1 MDPAVRGSRSAV
13 FALGV
18 AGLVVAAVPASANP
32 NYGETRSISRDAER
46 PYTAVAGEGDGSSTV
61 VNPANLGYLN
71 AVNGVLD
78 VGWTVRNARRRGN
91 GVGAFVGIPLPSTR
105 RARRLS
111 LAGPLFS
118 LGLGYQYLS
127 PLQPGSQLSE
137 TDAPSQSDNPYSK
150 VTVAA
155 ALPMM
160 RWAPGLSFGLGYSRL
175 VSVGNFHANA
185 NFVDLGVSYHAS
197 RFIALGLVA
206 HTVNVPRTGPETAV
220 EVEVSG
226 ADLVGDAAAVTVVSN
241 RYAQPFVFE
250 PEIAIRPLGTPAV
263 ELAGGVRWAPVL
275 SDDGPASFKTFAA
288 EPRVRAAVQFGPVK
302 VFAQADVMRFQPLPE
317 EDTTDPRAAA
327 RITAGLEFVD
337 GNFGLAAGLLSTAS
351 GRDAFSVDGGVA
363 RLRISAE
370 RYEGLEAA
378 PRRVT
383 RLQLSRYRGE
393 RGLWALVQELQR
405 AGEQGGMV
413 LVETRGTSFGWAQ
426 AEELREAI
434 RRARLAGARV
444 LAYVEGDGL
453 RSYFVAS
460 AAETIIAHPNT
471 DLSIV
476 GMRVETFFF
485 ADLLSKLGA
494 KAEFVRIAE
503 YKSVPESYERTG
515 PTPPSDR
522 QRRLLHTD
530 VWNHVLRVIAQDRGQ
545 DPRSVKRWIDA
556 APLRP
561 QRAQRDGVVD
571 RLAFPDELDATLET
585 LLGRKVRI
593 ATPPEQSFHEHDY
606 GPRPRV
612 AVLVIEGDVSDSK
625 SFEIPFIGRKVAG
638 SVTLTKEIE
647 RLREDK
653 NVKAVVV
660 RCNTPGGSVK
670 ASDDIAR
677 ELELTD
683 AVKPVIIS
691 MSDACASGGY
701 YIATGGR
708 FIFADATTK
717 TGSIGIFYPKIDISG
732 TLDKLGIEVDRIDY
746 GKHAAMRSW
755 LKPYTEDERGAVL
768 QSLQDGYALFTRR
781 VGDARQMSLSR
792 VNDVARGRVWSG
804 VRAQQVGLVD
814 RHGGL
819 TDAIDRAVAIT
830 SLDPTTVDVA
840 FYPQEPTNVENLRR
854 VFSFDLPL
862 IRSGGTAFSEMAE
875 SGGFG
880 LSGTLLSALRR
891 LPVGLWLAEG
901 PVPLAIDDA
910 VMVIDD

>member
-1 MDPAVRGSRSAV
+1 MSRRRSAV
-13 FALGV
+13 FTLGWVALGWV
-18 AGLVVAAVPASANP
+18 ALVGSAAQANP
-32 NYGETRSISRDAER
+32 SEGATRSISRDAER

-78 VGWTVRNARRRGN
+78 LGWTVQNARRRGS
-91 GVGAFVGIPLPSTR
+91 GVGAFVGIPLPS
-105 RARRLS
+105 ARRSRRLT
-111 LAGPLFS
+111 LRGPLFA
-118 LGLGYQYLS
+118 LGFGYQYLS
-127 PLQPGSQLSE
+127 PLQPDAQVSE
-137 TDAPSQSDNPYSK
+137 AEFPSQSDNPYSK

-155 ALPMM
+155 SLPMM
-160 RWAPGLSFGLGYSRL
+160 RWAPGLSIGLGYSRL

-185 NFVDLGVSYHAS
+185 NFLDLGISYHAS
-197 RFIALGLVA
+197 RFLALGLVA
-206 HTVNVPRTGPETAV
+206 HTVNVPRTGPETAFEIDVV
-220 EVEVSG
+220 EDVDGTDQPRASVS
-226 ADLVGDAAAVTVVSN
+226 SN
-241 RYAQPFVFE
+241 RYAQPLVLE
-250 PEIAIRPLGTPAV
+250 PEVAVRPLGTPQV
-263 ELAGGVRWAPVL
+263 EVAGAVRWSPVL
-275 SDDGPASFKTFAA
+275 PDDGPARFKTFAA
-288 EPRVRAAVQFGPVK
+288 EPRVRASIQFGPVK
-302 VFAQADVMRFQPLPE
+302 VFAQADVMRYLPPTN
-317 EDTTDPRAAA
+317 DAVDPRAAA

-337 GNFGLAAGLLSTAS
+337 GNFGVAAGLLTSAS
-351 GRDAFSVDGGVA
+351 GRQPFSVDGGVA
-363 RLRISAE
+363 RIRLSAE
-370 RYEGLEAA
+370 RYDGLDAA

-393 RGLWALVQELQR
+393 RGLWAVVQELQR

-413 LVETRGTSFGWAQ
+413 LVETRGARFGWAQ
-426 AEELREAI
+426 AEELREAM
-434 RRARLAGARV
+434 RRARLNGARV
-444 LAYVEGDGL
+444 LAYVEGGGL
-453 RSYFVAS
+453 RSYFMAS

-485 ADLLSKLGA
+485 ADLLAKLGA

-503 YKSVPESYERTG
+503 YKSVPETYERTG

-522 QRRLLHTD
+522 QRRLMHTD

-545 DPRSVKRWIDA
+545 DPRSVKRWIDD

-561 QRAQRDGVVD
+561 ERAQRDGVVD
-571 RLAFPDELDATLET
+571 RLAFPDELDSTLEN
-585 LLGRKVRI
+585 LLGRRVRI
-593 ATPPEQSFHEHDY
+593 AAPPQQSFHKHDY
-606 GPRPRV
+606 GPRARV
-612 AVLVIEGDVSDSK
+612 AVLVIEGDISDSK
-625 SFEIPFIGRKVAG
+625 SFEVPYLKRKVAG
-638 SVTLTKEIE
+638 SITLTKEIE

-677 ELELTD
+677 ELDLTD

-717 TGSIGIFYPKIDISG
+717 TGSIGIFYPKLDVSG
-732 TLDKLGIEVDRIDY
+732 TLDKLGIEVDRVNY
-746 GKHAAMRSW
+746 GRHAAMRSW
-755 LKPYTEDERGAVL
+755 LKPYTDEERGAVL

-781 VGDARQMSLSR
+781 VGKARQMSLSR

-804 VRAQQVGLVD
+804 VRAQRVGLVD
-814 RHGGL
+814 RYGGL
-819 TDAIDRAVAIT
+819 TDAIDRALAIT
-830 SLDPTTVDVA
+830 SLDPATVDVA
-840 FYPQEPTNVENLRR
+840 FYPEEPNSVENLRR
-854 VFSFDLPL
+854 VFSFELPL

-880 LSGTLLSALRR
+880 LSGTFVSALRR
-891 LPVGLWLAEG
+891 LPVGLWLADG
-901 PVPLAIDDA
+901 PAPLAIDDSI
-910 VMVIDD
+910 MVIDD

>member
-1 MDPAVRGSRSAV
+1 MDPGVSRRRSAV
-13 FALGV
+13 VALGWV
-18 AGLVVAAVPASANP
+18 ALVASPASANP
-32 NYGETRSISRDAER
+32 NEGATRAISRDAER

-78 VGWTVRNARRRGN
+78 VGWTVQDARRRGS
-91 GVGAFVGIPLPSTR
+91 GVGAFVGIPLPSAR

-111 LAGPLFS
+111 LGGPLFS

-127 PLQPGSQLSE
+127 PLQPDSQVSE
-137 TDAPSQSDNPYSK
+137 VDSPTQADNPYSK

-155 ALPMM
+155 SLPMM
-160 RWAPGLSFGLGYSRL
+160 RWAPGLSIGLGYSRL

-185 NFVDLGVSYHAS
+185 NFLDLGVSYHAS
-197 RFIALGLVA
+197 RYLALGLVA
-206 HTVNVPRTGPETAV
+206 HTANVPRTGPENT
-220 EVEVSG
+220 
-226 ADLVGDAAAVTVVSN
+226 DDN
-241 RYAQPFVFE
+241 RYAQPFVLE
-250 PEIAIRPLGTPAV
+250 PEVAVRPLGTPKV
-263 ELAGGVRWAPVL
+263 ELAGGVRWAPAL
-275 SDDGPASFKTFAA
+275 PDDSVARFRTFRA
-288 EPRVRAAVQFGPVK
+288 EPRVRAAVQFGPAK
-302 VFAQADVMRFQPLPE
+302 IFAQADVMRFLPLLE
-317 EDTTDPRAAA
+317 EGTAEARAAA
-327 RITAGLEFVD
+327 RITAGVEFVD
-337 GNFGLAAGLLSTAS
+337 GNFGVAAGLLTTAS
-351 GRDAFSVDGGVA
+351 GRRPFSVDGGVA
-363 RLRISAE
+363 RLRLSAE
-370 RYEGLEAA
+370 RYDGLESA

-393 RGLWALVQELQR
+393 RGLWALVEELER

-413 LVETRGTSFGWAQ
+413 LVETRGASFGWAQ
-426 AEELREAI
+426 AEELREAM
-434 RRARLAGARV
+434 RRARLSGARV

-503 YKSVPESYERTG
+503 YKSVPETYERTG

-522 QRRLLHTD
+522 QRRLMHTD

-561 QRAQRDGVVD
+561 ERAQRDGVVD
-571 RLAFPDELDATLET
+571 RLAFPDELDEALEN

-593 ATPPEQSFHEHDY
+593 ASPPDQSFHRHDF

-677 ELELTD
+677 ELDLTD

-732 TLDKLGIEVDRIDY
+732 TLDKLGIEVDRINY
-746 GKHAAMRSW
+746 GRHAAMRSW
-755 LKPYTEDERGAVL
+755 LKPYSEEERGAVL

-781 VGDARQMSLSR
+781 VGDARQMSLAR

-804 VRAQQVGLVD
+804 VRAQRVGLVD
-814 RHGGL
+814 RYGGL
-819 TDAIDRAVAIT
+819 TDAIDRALAIT

-840 FYPQEPTNVENLRR
+840 FYPEEPSGVENLRR

-862 IRSGGTAFSEMAE
+862 VRSGGTAFSEVAR

-891 LPVGLWLAEG
+891 LPVGLWLADG

>member
-1 MDPAVRGSRSAV
+1 MDQSVSRRRSAV
-13 FALGV
+13 VALGWV
-18 AGLVVAAVPASANP
+18 ALSGSPAQANP
-32 NYGETRSISRDAER
+32 NEGATRAISRDAER

-78 VGWTVRNARRRGN
+78 VGWTVQNARRRGS
-91 GVGAFVGIPLPSTR
+91 GLGAFVGIPLPSSR

-111 LAGPLFS
+111 LRGPLFA

-127 PLQPGSQLSE
+127 PTQPDAQVSE
-137 TDAPSQSDNPYSK
+137 LDAPVQADNPYSK

-155 ALPMM
+155 SLPMM
-160 RWAPGLSFGLGYSRL
+160 RWAPGLSLGLGYSRL

-185 NFVDLGVSYHAS
+185 NFVDLALSYHAS
-197 RFIALGLVA
+197 RFLALGLVA
-206 HTVNVPRTGPETAV
+206 HTVNVPRTGPETAIEVIV
-220 EVEVSG
+220 EEEGEDTTIVASG
-226 ADLVGDAAAVTVVSN
+226 N
-241 RYAQPFVFE
+241 RYAQPLVLE
-250 PEIAIRPLGTPAV
+250 PEVAVRPLGTPQV
-263 ELAGGVRWAPVL
+263 ELAAGLRWTPALP
-275 SDDGPASFKTFAA
+275 DDGVARFKTFVA
-288 EPRVRAAVQFGPVK
+288 EPRVRAAVQFGPAK
-302 VFAQADVMRFQPLPE
+302 IFAQADIMRYLPLAGDAE
-317 EDTTDPRAAA
+317 ARAAA
-327 RITAGLEFVD
+327 RVTVGVEFVD
-337 GNFGLAAGLLSTAS
+337 GNFGVAAGLLGTAS
-351 GRDAFSVDGGVA
+351 GRQPFSVDGGVA
-363 RLRISAE
+363 RLRLSAE
-370 RYEGLEAA
+370 RYAGLEAA

-393 RGLWALVQELQR
+393 RGLWDLVQELKR

-413 LVETRGTSFGWAQ
+413 LVETRGASFGWAQ
-426 AEELREAI
+426 AEELREAM
-434 RRARLAGARV
+434 RRARLSGARV

-460 AAETIIAHPNT
+460 AAETIIAHPNV

-494 KAEFVRIAE
+494 KAEWIRIAE
-503 YKSVPESYERTG
+503 YKSVPESFERTG

-571 RLAFPDELDATLET
+571 RLAFPDELDATLEN

-593 ATPPEQSFHEHDY
+593 ATPPEQSFHQHDY

-625 SFEIPFIGRKVAG
+625 SFEIPYIGRKVAG

-660 RCNTPGGSVK
+660 RCNTPGGSAK
-670 ASDDIAR
+670 ASADIAR
-677 ELELTD
+677 ELDLTN

-691 MSDACASGGY
+691 MSDRCASGGY

-717 TGSIGIFYPKIDISG
+717 TGSIGIFFPKMDISG
-732 TLDKLGIEVDRIDY
+732 TLDKLGIEVDHINY
-746 GKHAAMRSW
+746 GRHAAMRSW
-755 LKPYTEDERGAVL
+755 LKPYTEEERGAVL
-768 QSLQDGYALFTRR
+768 QSLQDAYALFTLR
-781 VGDARQMSLSR
+781 VGEARQMSLSR

-819 TDAIDRAVAIT
+819 TDAIERALAIT
-830 SLDPTTVDVA
+830 SLDPATIDVA
-840 FYPQEPTNVENLRR
+840 FYPEEPSGVENLRR

-862 IRSGGTAFSEMAE
+862 ARSGGTAFSEIAK

-891 LPVGLWLAEG
+891 LPVGLWLADG
-901 PVPLAIDDA
+901 PVPLAIDDS
-910 VMVIDD
+910 VMIFDD

>member
-1 MDPAVRGSRSAV
+1 MDPTVSRRRSAV
-13 FALGV
+13 VALGWV
-18 AGLVVAAVPASANP
+18 ALVGSPALANP
-32 NYGETRSISRDAER
+32 NEGATRAISRDAER

-78 VGWTVRNARRRGN
+78 VGWTVQNARRRGS
-91 GVGAFVGIPLPSTR
+91 GVGAFVGIPLPSAR

-111 LAGPLFS
+111 LGGPLFS
-118 LGLGYQYLS
+118 LGFGYQYLS
-127 PLQPGSQLSE
+127 PLQPDSQVSE
-137 TDAPSQSDNPYSK
+137 VDSPTQADNPYSK

-155 ALPMM
+155 SLPMM
-160 RWAPGLSFGLGYSRL
+160 RWAPGLSIGLGYSRL

-185 NFVDLGVSYHAS
+185 NFLDLGVSYHAS
-197 RFIALGLVA
+197 RFLALGLVA
-206 HTVNVPRTGPETAV
+206 HTANVPRTGPENT
-220 EVEVSG
+220 
-226 ADLVGDAAAVTVVSN
+226 DDN
-241 RYAQPFVFE
+241 RYAQPFVLE
-250 PEIAIRPLGTPAV
+250 PEVAVRPLGTPQV
-263 ELAGGVRWAPVL
+263 ELAGGVRWAPAL
-275 SDDGPASFKTFAA
+275 PDDSVARFRTFRA
-288 EPRVRAAVQFGPVK
+288 EPRVRAAVQFGPAK
-302 VFAQADVMRFQPLPE
+302 IFAQADVMRFLPLLE
-317 EDTTDPRAAA
+317 EGGAEARAAA
-327 RITAGLEFVD
+327 RITAGIEFVD
-337 GNFGLAAGLLSTAS
+337 GNFGVAAGLLTTAS
-351 GRDAFSVDGGVA
+351 GRRPFSVDGGVA
-363 RLRISAE
+363 RLRLSAE
-370 RYEGLEAA
+370 RYDGLESA

-393 RGLWALVQELQR
+393 RGLWALVEELER

-413 LVETRGTSFGWAQ
+413 LVETRGASFGWAQ
-426 AEELREAI
+426 AEELREAM
-434 RRARLAGARV
+434 RRARLSGARV

-503 YKSVPESYERTG
+503 YKSVPETYERTG

-522 QRRLLHTD
+522 QRRLMHTD

-561 QRAQRDGVVD
+561 ERAQRDGVVD
-571 RLAFPDELDATLET
+571 RLAFPDELDDTLEN

-593 ATPPEQSFHEHDY
+593 ASPPEQSFHQHDF

-677 ELELTD
+677 ELDLTD

-732 TLDKLGIEVDRIDY
+732 TLDKLGIEVDRINY
-746 GKHAAMRSW
+746 GRHAAMRSW
-755 LKPYTEDERGAVL
+755 LKPYTEEERGAVL

-781 VGDARQMSLSR
+781 VGDARQMSLAR

-804 VRAQQVGLVD
+804 VRAQRVGLVD
-814 RHGGL
+814 RYGGL
-819 TDAIDRAVAIT
+819 TDAIDRALAIT
-830 SLDPTTVDVA
+830 SLDPATIDVA
-840 FYPQEPTNVENLRR
+840 FYPEEPSGVENLRR

-862 IRSGGTAFSEMAE
+862 VRSGGTAFSEVAR

-891 LPVGLWLAEG
+891 LPVGLWLADG

-910 VMVIDD
+910 VLVIDD

>member
-1 MDPAVRGSRSAV
+1 MDQSVSRRRSAV
-13 FALGV
+13 VALGWV
-18 AGLVVAAVPASANP
+18 ALAAGPASAGP
-32 NYGETRSISRDAER
+32 NEGATRSISRDAER

-78 VGWTVRNARRRGN
+78 VGWTVQNARRRGS
-91 GVGAFVGIPLPSTR
+91 GVGAFVGIPLPSAR

-111 LAGPLFS
+111 LGGPLFA
-118 LGLGYQYLS
+118 LGFGYQYLS
-127 PLQPGSQLSE
+127 PLQADTQVSE
-137 TDAPSQSDNPYSK
+137 PESPSQSDNPYSK
-150 VTVAA
+150 VTVAVS
-155 ALPMM
+155 LPMM
-160 RWAPGLSFGLGYSRL
+160 RWARGLSIGLAYSRL

-185 NFVDLGVSYHAS
+185 NFVDLAVSYHAS

-220 EVEVSG
+220 EVEVV
-226 ADLVGDAAAVTVVSN
+226 DQNEDPRVTVSSN
-241 RYAQPFVFE
+241 RYAQPLVLE
-250 PEIAIRPLGTPAV
+250 PEIAIRPLGTPQV
-263 ELAGGVRWAPVL
+263 ELAGGVRWAPGL
-275 SDDGPASFKTFAA
+275 PDDGPARFKTFVA

-302 VFAQADVMRFQPLPE
+302 VFAQADVMRYLPPI
-317 EDTTDPRAAA
+317 DDSVDPRAAA

-337 GNFGLAAGLLSTAS
+337 GNFGVAAGLLTSAS
-351 GRDAFSVDGGVA
+351 GRRPFSVDGGVA
-363 RLRISAE
+363 RLRLSAE
-370 RYEGLEAA
+370 RYDGLEAA

-393 RGLWALVQELQR
+393 RGLWELVQALHS

-413 LVETRGTSFGWAQ
+413 LLETRGTSFGWAQ

-434 RRARLAGARV
+434 RRARLSGARV

-453 RSYFVAS
+453 RSYFIAS
-460 AAETIIAHPNT
+460 AAETIIAHPNA

-503 YKSVPESYERTG
+503 YKSVPETYERTG

-522 QRRLLHTD
+522 QRKLMHTD

-545 DPRSVKRWIDA
+545 DPRSVNRWIDA

-561 QRAQRDGVVD
+561 ERAQREGVVD
-571 RLAFPDELDATLET
+571 RLAFPDELDATLEN

-593 ATPPEQSFHEHDY
+593 AAPPEQSFHQHDF

-612 AVLVIEGDVSDSK
+612 AVLVIEGDLSDSK
-625 SFEIPFIGRKVAG
+625 SFEIPFIHRKVAG

-677 ELELTD
+677 ELDLTD

-708 FIFADATTK
+708 FIFADATSK

-732 TLDKLGIEVDRIDY
+732 TLDKLGIEVDRITY
-746 GKHAAMRSW
+746 GRHAAMRSW
-755 LKPYTEDERGAVL
+755 LKPYTEEERGAVL

-781 VGDARQMSLSR
+781 VAEARQMSLSR
-792 VNDVARGRVWSG
+792 VNEVARGRVWSG
-804 VRAQQVGLVD
+804 VRAQRVGLVD

-819 TDAIDRAVAIT
+819 SDAIDRALAIT
-830 SLDPTTVDVA
+830 SLDPATLDVA
-840 FYPQEPTNVENLRR
+840 FYPEEPSGVENLRR
-854 VFSFDLPL
+854 VFAFDLPL
-862 IRSGGTAFSEMAE
+862 VRSGGTAFSEMAK

-880 LSGTLLSALRR
+880 LSGTFLSALRR
-891 LPVGLWLAEG
+891 LPVGLWLADG
-901 PVPLAIDDA
+901 PVPLAIDES